1 VNSSSKK
8 TRRNKAGGQN
18 AQSARNA
25 AISVLQAV
33 LVKGRSLATARLL
46 IHDRL
51 DEPRERSLAMEL
63 VNGVLR
69 WRFRLEALL
78 AQLLS
83 KPVRKKDFDI
93 QLVLLVALYELT
105 ELSTPDYA
113 VVNEAVVQT
122 RRVGKKWAAGMV
134 NGVLR
139 SFIRDR
145 QALLSRA
152 DDDSVARFSHPRWLI
167 DLIRQDWP
175 EHAENILD
183 ANNQRPPMWL
193 RVNLGRVSVD
203 DYMKRLDTQGITAT
217 RHTVVETAL
226 KLDSPMDVSL
236 LPGFAE
242 GLVSVQDV
250 AAQLAATLLDTE
262 QGERVLD
269 LCAAPGGKTCHI
281 LETTANVEMTAVE
294 LEPLRMHRLQQNL
307 DRLGLRARLIVDDAT
322 DAQGWW
328 DGQLFDRILVDAPC
342 SASGVIRRHPDIKS
356 LRQAD
361 DLASL
366 TVIQQQ
372 ILAQAWGM
380 LKPGG
385 TLLYV
390 TCSVLKRE
398 NEQQIEQL
406 LSTTEQ
412 ASEVV
417 IDENWGRSC
426 RHGRQLL
433 PGELDGDGFYFARL
447 KKQEN
452 ATEDT
457 AIA

>member
-1 VNSSSKK
+1 
-8 TRRNKAGGQN
+8 
-18 AQSARNA
+18 
-25 AISVLQAV
+25 
-33 LVKGRSLATARLL
+33 
-46 IHDRL
+46 
-51 DEPRERSLAMEL
+51 
-63 VNGVLR
+63 
-69 WRFRLEALL
+69 
-78 AQLLS
+78 
-83 KPVRKKDFDI
+83 
-93 QLVLLVALYELT
+93 
-105 ELSTPDYA
+105 
-113 VVNEAVVQT
+113 
-122 RRVGKKWAAGMV
+122 
-134 NGVLR
+134 
-139 SFIRDR
+139 
-145 QALLSRA
+145 
-152 DDDSVARFSHPRWLI
+152 
-167 DLIRQDWP
+167 
-175 EHAENILD
+175 
-183 ANNQRPPMWL
+183 
-193 RVNLGRVSVD
+193 
-203 DYMKRLDTQGITAT
+203 
-217 RHTVVETAL
+217 
-226 KLDSPMDVSL
+226 MDVSL
-236 LPGFAE
+236 LPGFTE

-250 AAQLAATLLDTE
+250 AAQLSATLLDTE

-294 LEPLRMHRLQQNL
+294 LEPLRMQRLQQNL
-307 DRLGLRARLIVDDAT
+307 DRLGLRARLIVADAT
-322 DAQGWW
+322 DVQGWW
-328 DGQLFDRILVDAPC
+328 DRRLFDRILVDAPC

-398 NEQQIEQL
+398 NEQQIERL
-406 LSTTEQ
+406 LSATEQ
-412 ASEVV
+412 ATEVD
-417 IDENWGRSC
+417 IDENWGHSC

>member
-1 VNSSSKK
+1 MNASSKK

-33 LVKGRSLATARLL
+33 LVKGRSLATARSL

-78 AQLLS
+78 SQLLS
-83 KPVRKKDFDI
+83 KPVRKKDIDI

-113 VVNEAVVQT
+113 VVNEAVAQT
-122 RRVGKKWAAGMV
+122 RRLGKKWAAGMV

-145 QALLSRA
+145 QALLSRV

-167 DLIRQDWP
+167 DMIRQDWP
-175 EHAENILD
+175 EHAEHVLD

-193 RVNLGRVSVD
+193 RVNTSRISVE
-203 DYMKRLDTQGITAT
+203 DYIKRLDEQQIKAVP
-217 RHTVVETAL
+217 HPIAAAAL
-226 KLDSPMDVSL
+226 KLDSAMDVGQ
-236 LPGFAE
+236 LPGFTQ
-242 GLVSVQDV
+242 GLVSVQD
-250 AAQLAATLLDTE
+250 ASAQLAAELLGAE
-262 QGERVLD
+262 NGERVLD
-269 LCAAPGGKTCHI
+269 LCAAPGGKTCHV
-281 LETTANVEMTAVE
+281 LETATNIEMTAVE
-294 LEPLRMHRLQQNL
+294 LEPLRMPRVQQNL
-307 DRLGLRARLIVDDAT
+307 DRLGLHAGLIIADAT
-322 DAQGWW
+322 DPQSWW
-328 DGQLFDRILVDAPC
+328 DGRLFDRILVDAPC

-356 LRQAD
+356 LRLAD
-361 DLASL
+361 DLVAL
-366 TVIQQQ
+366 TQIQQN
-372 ILAQAWGM
+372 ILLQALSM
-380 LKPGG
+380 LIPGG

-390 TCSVLKRE
+390 TCSVLKQE
-398 NEQQIEQL
+398 NEQQVKRL
-406 LSTTEQ
+406 LSTTAEVG
-412 ASEVV
+412 EVV
-417 IDENWGRSC
+417 IDENWGVSC
-426 RHGRQLL
+426 RYGRQLL

-452 ATEDT
+452 ATDDT

>member
-1 VNSSSKK
+1 MNSSSNK
-8 TRRNKAGGQN
+8 TRRKAGSRN
-18 AQSARNA
+18 NQSARYTA
-25 AISVLQAV
+25 VSILQTV
-33 LVKGRSLATARLL
+33 LVKGRSLATARSL
-46 IHDRL
+46 IHERL
-51 DEPRERSLAMEL
+51 DEPRERSLTMEL

-83 KPVRKKDFDI
+83 KPVRKKDYDI
-93 QLVLLVALYELT
+93 QLVLLVALYELI

-113 VVNEAVVQT
+113 VVNEAVAQT
-122 RRVGKKWAAGMV
+122 RRLGKKWASGMV

-145 QALLSRA
+145 QALLNRV

-167 DLIRQDWP
+167 DLISQDWP
-175 EHAENILD
+175 RRAERILD

-193 RVNLGRVSVD
+193 RVNRGRVSVD
-203 DYMKRLDTQGITAT
+203 DYIERLDTQGITAA
-217 RHTVVETAL
+217 RHAVAEEAL
-226 KLDSPMDVSL
+226 KLDSPMDVSQ

-242 GLVSVQDV
+242 GLVSVQDA
-250 AAQLAATLLDTE
+250 AAQMAAKLLDTE
-262 QGERVLD
+262 HGDRVLD
-269 LCAAPGGKTCHI
+269 LCAAPGGKTCHV
-281 LETTANVEMTAVE
+281 LETTADIEMTAVE
-294 LEPLRMHRLQQNL
+294 LEPLRMQSLQQNL
-307 DRLGLRARLIVDDAT
+307 DRLGLRARLIVADAT

-328 DGQLFDRILVDAPC
+328 DGRLFDRILVDAPC

-361 DLASL
+361 DLVSL
-366 TVIQQQ
+366 TDIQQQ
-372 ILAQAWGM
+372 ILLQAWGM

-398 NEQQIEQL
+398 NEQQIETL
-406 LSTTEQ
+406 LSATEQ
-412 ASEVV
+412 AIEVD
-417 IDENWGRSC
+417 IDEHWGISC

-447 KKQEN
+447 KKRGS

-457 AIA
+457 AIG

>member
-1 VNSSSKK
+1 MNPSSKK
-8 TRRNKAGGQN
+8 ARRNKAGGQN

-33 LVKGRSLATARLL
+33 LVKGRSLATARTL

-83 KPVRKKDFDI
+83 KPVRKKDIDI

-113 VVNEAVVQT
+113 VVNEAVAQT
-122 RRVGKKWAAGMV
+122 RHLGKKWAAGMV

-145 QALLSRA
+145 QALLSRV

-167 DLIRQDWP
+167 DMIRQDWP
-175 EHAENILD
+175 EHAEHILD

-193 RVNLGRVSVD
+193 RVNTSRISVEG
-203 DYMKRLDTQGITAT
+203 YIKRLDEHQIKAV
-217 RHTVVETAL
+217 HHPIAAAAL
-226 KLDSPMDVSL
+226 KLDSAMDVGQ
-236 LPGFAE
+236 LPGFTQ
-242 GLVSVQDV
+242 GLVSVQD
-250 AAQLAATLLDTE
+250 ASAQLAAELLGAE
-262 QGERVLD
+262 NGERVLD
-269 LCAAPGGKTCHI
+269 LCAAPGGKTCHV
-281 LETTANVEMTAVE
+281 LETATNIEMTAVE
-294 LEPLRMHRLQQNL
+294 LEPLRMPRVQQNL
-307 DRLGLRARLIVDDAT
+307 DRLGLHAGLIIADAT
-322 DAQGWW
+322 DPQSWW
-328 DGQLFDRILVDAPC
+328 DGRLFDRILVDAPC

-356 LRQAD
+356 LRHAD
-361 DLASL
+361 DLVEL
-366 TVIQQQ
+366 TQFQQN
-372 ILAQAWGM
+372 ILLQALSM

-390 TCSVLKRE
+390 TCSVLKQE
-398 NEQQIEQL
+398 NEQQVKRL
-406 LSTTEQ
+406 LSTTAEVG
-412 ASEVV
+412 EVV
-417 IDENWGRSC
+417 IDENWGVSC
-426 RHGRQLL
+426 RYGRQLL